1 MIYTLKK
8 ESEKNIA
15 YTCIIVD
22 HYKFFVC
29 TAMVCAF
36 FPNSV
41 EFA

>member
-22 HYKFFVC
+22 HYKFFPVQVDC
-29 TAMVCAF
+29 LLF
-36 FPNSV
+36 FI
-41 EFA
+41 A